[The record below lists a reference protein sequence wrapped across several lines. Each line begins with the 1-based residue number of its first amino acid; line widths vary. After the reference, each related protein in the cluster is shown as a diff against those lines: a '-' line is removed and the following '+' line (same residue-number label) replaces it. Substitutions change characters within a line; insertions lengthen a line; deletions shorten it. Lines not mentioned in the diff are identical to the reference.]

1 MSIHDFTLTTL
12 RGESRPLSSYAGRAL
27 LLVNV
32 ASRCGYTP
40 QYKGLEALHRAYG
53 PRGLVVMGVPCNQ
66 FGAQEPGTAAEIE
79 QFCTSKYDVT
89 FDMFQKVDVNGPQA
103 HPLFAQLTAS
113 SGGPVKWNF
122 TKFLV
127 GRDGALRQRF
137 EPAVAPDSAELAKAI
152 EAALG

>member
-1 MSIHDFTLTTL
+1 MSIHDLTLTTL

-40 QYKGLEALHRAYG
+40 QYKGLEALHRTYG
-53 PRGLVVMGVPCNQ
+53 SRGLVVMGVPCNQ

-79 QFCTSKYDVT
+79 QFCTTKYDVT
-89 FDMFQKVDVNGPQA
+89 FDMFEKVDVNGPQA
-103 HPLFAQLTAS
+103 HPLFAQLTAA

-127 GRDGALRQRF
+127 GRDGVLRQRF

-152 EAALG
+152 EAVLA